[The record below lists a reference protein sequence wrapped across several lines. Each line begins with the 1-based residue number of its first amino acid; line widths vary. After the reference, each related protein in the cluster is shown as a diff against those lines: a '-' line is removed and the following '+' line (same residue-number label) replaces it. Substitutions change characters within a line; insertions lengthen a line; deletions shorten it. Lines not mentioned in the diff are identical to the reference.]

1 MEESKTLEQKEPKK
15 EPSID
20 KFDIEVLY
28 CLFINDNLSQ
38 LNSYKITEI
47 INHTEL
53 NSAYYTYVNRL
64 KKLISIG
71 YVDNGFKDG
80 NAKTYYITKEG
91 IGFLN
96 ENILNKEDI
105 YEEE

>member
-1 MEESKTLEQKEPKK
+1 MEEKTIEPT
-15 EPSID
+15 ID

-38 LNSYKITEI
+38 LKSYKVTEI
-47 INHTEL
+47 IEHTEL

-64 KKLISIG
+64 KKLMAIG
-71 YVDNGFKDG
+71 YIENGFKDG

-91 IGFLN
+91 IKFLS
-96 ENILNKEDI
+96 ENVLSKEDI
-105 YEEE
+105 YEEEE